1 MSDNKRTILVV
12 DDDPK
17 IRRLLGRCLGG
28 DGYKILEA
36 ETSAE
41 VDVCLRD
48 NEVDLITLDLQLGAE
63 NGLTIAS
70 RIREQSQIPIIM
82 VTGKGDVID
91 KVVGLEVG
99 ADDYIAKPFHVR
111 EVQAR
116 VRSVIRR
123 SEARIDAQELE
134 TSKTEKAEAPR
145 YQFNDW
151 VLDPSCYVLIAPDG
165 HESELT
171 TAEFNLLNLFVT
183 TPKRVLSR
191 DRIMDELHGHD
202 WSPYDRTVDNQV
214 ARLRKKIEADPARP
228 KLIKT
233 VRGVGYIF
241 AADIERI

>member
-1 MSDNKRTILVV
+1 LSDNSRTVLIV

-17 IRRLLGRCLGG
+17 IRRLLARCLGG

-41 VDVCLRD
+41 VDACLRD

-70 RIREQSQIPIIM
+70 RIREHSQIPIIM

-91 KVVGLEVG
+91 KVVGLEIG

-123 SEARIDAQELE
+123 SEASINGQEAKALKGDKVEAQ
-134 TSKTEKAEAPR
+134 R
-145 YQFNDW
+145 YRFNDW
-151 VLDPSCYVLIAPDG
+151 TLDPSRFALMGPDG
-165 HESELT
+165 KESDLT

-214 ARLRKKIEADPARP
+214 ARLRKKIEADPAKP

-241 AADIERI
+241 AADVEGI